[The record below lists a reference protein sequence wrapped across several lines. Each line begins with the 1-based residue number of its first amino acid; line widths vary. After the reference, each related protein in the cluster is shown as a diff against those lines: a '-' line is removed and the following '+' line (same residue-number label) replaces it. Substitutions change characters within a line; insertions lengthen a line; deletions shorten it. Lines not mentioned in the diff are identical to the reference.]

1 MVGGDILQQRDGHP
15 TRGNY
20 WFPAF
25 NSSAGLKALSF
36 IQDQVTAGIKPQKEH
51 YWGKEFI
58 DRKYAVMIE
67 GSWMPSYMEQP
78 IQDSIDRIEFEN
90 QIRFLPMF
98 PVPDKSNQTAT
109 LMGGSEFGI
118 PNTSLQGF
126 GMEINHGNA
135 GTKYPYTMVGG
146 TRFSADTN
154 INRGGE
160 IPFPNSSLHPSLR

>member
-36 IQDQVTAGIKPQKEH
+36 IQDQVNAGIKPQKEH

-67 GSWMPSYMEQP
+67 GSWMPSYMEQL
-78 IQDSIDRIEFEN
+78 IQDSLDRIEFEN
-90 QIRFLPMF
+90 QIGFLPMF
-98 PVPDKSNQTAT
+98 P
-109 LMGGSEFGI
+109 
-118 PNTSLQGF
+118 
-126 GMEINHGNA
+126 
-135 GTKYPYTMVGG
+135 G
-146 TRFSADTN
+146 TRQK
-154 INRGGE
+154 
-160 IPFPNSSLHPSLR
+160 